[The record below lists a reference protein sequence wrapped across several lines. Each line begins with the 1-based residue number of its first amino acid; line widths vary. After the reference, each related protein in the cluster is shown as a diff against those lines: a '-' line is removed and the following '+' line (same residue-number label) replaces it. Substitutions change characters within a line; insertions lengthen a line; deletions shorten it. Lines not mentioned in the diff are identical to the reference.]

1 MTRERISEVIS
12 TPTRVWVDMLRA
24 NCLTLQGSRAV
35 NAVSVSRAFAHG
47 DEAARDAVIQL
58 AQRMA
63 EEYGLISEVDVRG
76 YYLTVRFTRAPEC
89 TAEIETAWRPS
100 LAGRVRSFLRFKR
113 GPASTTQPGDDAEE
127 A

>member
-1 MTRERISEVIS
+1 MTRARISEVIS
-12 TPTRVWVDMLRA
+12 TPTRVWVDLLRA

-35 NAVSVSRAFAHG
+35 NAVSVSRAFAHR

-63 EEYGLISEVDVRG
+63 EEYGLQTEMDVRG
-76 YYLTVRFTRAPEC
+76 YYLTVRFTKAPEC
-89 TAEIETAWRPS
+89 KEEIETAGRPS
-100 LAGRVRSFLRFKR
+100 LGGRVRSFLRFKL
-113 GPASTTQPGDDAEE
+113 GPAPTTQTEDNAGE

>member
-1 MTRERISEVIS
+1 
-12 TPTRVWVDMLRA
+12 MLRV

-63 EEYGLISEVDVRG
+63 EEYGLLAEVHVRG
-76 YYLTVRFTRAPEC
+76 YYLTVRFTRVPEC
-89 TAEIETAWRPS
+89 TVETEIAQRPS
-100 LAGRVRSFLRFKR
+100 LTGRVRSFLRFKK
-113 GPASTTQPGDDAEE
+113 GPAPTIQADDNAGE

>member
-1 MTRERISEVIS
+1 
-12 TPTRVWVDMLRA
+12 VWVDLLRA

-63 EEYGLISEVDVRG
+63 EEYGLLAEVDVRG
-76 YYLTVRFTRAPEC
+76 YYLTVRFTKVPEC
-89 TAEIETAWRPS
+89 TVETETAQCPS
-100 LAGRVRSFLRFKR
+100 LAERVRSLLPFGQKASA
-113 GPASTTQPGDDAEE
+113 PATQPDDDAGE

>member
-1 MTRERISEVIS
+1 
-12 TPTRVWVDMLRA
+12 VWVDLLRA

-35 NAVSVSRAFAHG
+35 NAVCVSRAFAHG

-63 EEYGLISEVDVRG
+63 EEYGLLAEVDLRG
-76 YYLTVRFTRAPEC
+76 YYLTVRFTRVPEC
-89 TAEIETAWRPS
+89 TVETEIAQRPS
-100 LAGRVRSFLRFKR
+100 LGGRVRSLLRFGQKA
-113 GPASTTQPGDDAEE
+113 PATATQPDNNARE